1 MASAAQVRELL
12 KSLKEDV
19 VGFKQAVEELE
30 RTVERNASVEPAPT
44 EKDSPAPAEA
54 EKSAT

>member
-19 VGFKQAVEELE
+19 VELKQAVADLEQAGKRTSANDLETLTKEASSTAPEEK
-30 RTVERNASVEPAPT
+30 TTA
-44 EKDSPAPAEA
+44 
-54 EKSAT
+54 